1 MTISETKR
9 DGQERQIAR
18 CGFVKSGEIVA
29 WVEKHLE
36 CWRQISH
43 YISVARDKKFDK
55 AAEDLFLELK
65 GVIVREFEM
74 ILASGECDRVS
85 KEDVHEMM
93 NNVPSLR
100 YISQLNACALNKVEH
115 QWHLI
120 YIGWHAILGHLKVK
134 YK

>member
-9 DGQERQIAR
+9 DGQERQIAH

-74 ILASGECDRVS
+74 ILASGECDRLS
-85 KEDVHEMM
+85 KDDIHEMM

-100 YISQLNACALNKVEH
+100 YISQLNACALNKVDTSG
-115 QWHLI
+115 I
-120 YIGWHAILGHLKVK
+120 
-134 YK
+134 